1 MFEVKLERVDAL
13 RPKMQKLNQALN
25 QKLVRQALTAG
36 GRKIRDRARAIV
48 SKHDDPKTGRQI
60 AKNIVTRYRSKR
72 SRQTGDVVVSV
83 GVIYPKGPIPKGD
96 PQKPGRQSNPDDGV
110 NTPHWHLL
118 EVGSEHSRAF
128 PFLIPAATQEAASLP
143 QVIVDDLSK
152 RLDKEVS
159 KL

>member
-13 RPKMQKLNQALN
+13 RPKMQKLNRALN

-60 AKNIVTRYRSKR
+60 AKNISVRYRSKR
-72 SRQTGDVVVSV
+72 SRQTGDVIVSV
-83 GVIYPKGPIPKGD
+83 GVAYPKGRIPEG
-96 PQKPGRQSNPDDGV
+96 NPDDGV

-118 EVGSEHSRAF
+118 ELGSEHSRAS
-128 PFLIPAATQEAASLP
+128 PFLVPAAMQEASSLP
-143 QVIVDDLSK
+143 QAIVDDLSK
-152 RLDKEVS
+152 RLDQEVG

>member
-13 RPKMQKLNQALN
+13 RPKMQKLSRALN

-36 GRKIRDRARAIV
+36 GRIIRDRARAIV

-60 AKNIVTRYRSKR
+60 AKNISVRYRSKR

-83 GVIYPKGPIPKGD
+83 GVAYPKGRIPEG
-96 PQKPGRQSNPDDGV
+96 NPDDGV

-118 EVGSEHSRAF
+118 ELGTEKMAAE
-128 PFLIPAATQEAASLP
+128 PFLVPAAMQEASSLP
-143 QVIVDDLSK
+143 QVVVDDLSK
-152 RLDKEVS
+152 RLDQEVS

>member
-1 MFEVKLERVDAL
+1 MFDVKLERVDAL

-48 SKHDDPKTGRQI
+48 SKHDDPKTGRRI
-60 AKNIVTRYRSKR
+60 AKNIAVRYRSKR

-83 GVIYPKGPIPKGD
+83 GVIYPKGRIPKG
-96 PQKPGRQSNPDDGV
+96 NPDDGV

-118 EVGSEHSRAF
+118 EVGSERSRAS
-128 PFLIPAATQEAASLP
+128 PFLVPAAMQEASSLP

>member
-1 MFEVKLERVDAL
+1 MFDVKLERVDAL

-60 AKNIVTRYRSKR
+60 AKNIVTRFRSKL
-72 SRQTGDVVVSV
+72 SRQTGDVIVSV
-83 GVIYPKGPIPKGD
+83 GVARPKGRIPEG
-96 PQKPGRQSNPDDGV
+96 NPDDGV
-110 NTPHWHLL
+110 NTPHSLLL
-118 EVGSEHSRAF
+118 ELGTENMKAF
-128 PFLIPAATQEAASLP
+128 PFLVPAAMQEASSLP

>member
-13 RPKMQKLNQALN
+13 RPKMEKLNRALN

-48 SKHDDPKTGRQI
+48 SKHDDPTTGRQI

-72 SRQTGDVVVSV
+72 SRQTGDVIVSV
-83 GVIYPKGPIPKGD
+83 GVAYPKGRIPKG
-96 PQKPGRQSNPDDGV
+96 NPDDGV

-118 EVGSEHSRAF
+118 EVGSERSRAS
-128 PFLIPAATQEAASLP
+128 PFLVPAAMQEASSLP

-152 RLDKEVS
+152 RLDEEVS

>member
-13 RPKMQKLNQALN
+13 RPKMEKLNQALN

-36 GRKIRDRARAIV
+36 GRKIRDQARAIV
-48 SKHDDPKTGRQI
+48 SKHDDPTTGRQI
-60 AKNIVTRYRSKR
+60 SKNIVTRFRSKL
-72 SRQTGDVVVSV
+72 SRQTGDVIVSV
-83 GVIYPKGPIPKGD
+83 GVIYPKGRMEKG
-96 PQKPGRQSNPDDGV
+96 NPDDGV

-118 EVGSEHSRAF
+118 ELGTETTKAQ
-128 PFLIPAATQEAASLP
+128 PFLVPAAMQEASSLP

>member
-1 MFEVKLERVDAL
+1 MFDVKLERVDAL
-13 RPKMQKLNQALN
+13 RPKMEKLNQALN

-48 SKHDDPKTGRQI
+48 SASDDPKTGRQI
-60 AKNIVTRYRSKR
+60 AKNITTRYRSR
-72 SRQTGDVVVSV
+72 QSRQTGDVIVSV
-83 GVIYPKGPIPKGD
+83 GVAYPKGRIPEG
-96 PQKPGRQSNPDDGV
+96 NPDDGV

-118 EVGSEHSRAF
+118 ELGTETMKAQ
-128 PFLIPAATQEAASLP
+128 PFLVPAATQEAASLP

>member
-13 RPKMQKLNQALN
+13 RPKMEKLNQALN

-60 AKNIVTRYRSKR
+60 AKNIAVRYRSKR
-72 SRQTGDVVVSV
+72 SRQTGDVIVSV
-83 GVIYPKGPIPKGD
+83 GVAYPKGRIPEG
-96 PQKPGRQSNPDDGV
+96 NPDDGV

-128 PFLIPAATQEAASLP
+128 PFLVPAAMQEASSLP

-152 RLDKEVS
+152 RLDQEVS

>member
-13 RPKMQKLNQALN
+13 RPKMEKLNQALN

-36 GRKIRDRARAIV
+36 GRKIRDQARGLAA
-48 SKHDDPKTGRQI
+48 KHDDPTTGRQI
-60 AKNIVTRYRSKR
+60 SKNIVTRFRSKL
-72 SRQTGDVVVSV
+72 SRQTGDVIVSV
-83 GVIYPKGPIPKGD
+83 GVAYPRGRIPKG
-96 PQKPGRQSNPDDGV
+96 NPDDGV
-110 NTPHWHLL
+110 NTPHWHL
-118 EVGSEHSRAF
+118 VHQGSENTKGD
-128 PFLIPAATQEAASLP
+128 PFLVNAAIQEAASLP